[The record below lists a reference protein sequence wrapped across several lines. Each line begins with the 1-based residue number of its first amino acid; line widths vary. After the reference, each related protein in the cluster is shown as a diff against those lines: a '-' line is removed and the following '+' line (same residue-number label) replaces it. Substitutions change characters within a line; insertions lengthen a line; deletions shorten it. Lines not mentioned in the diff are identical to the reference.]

1 MDIKKM
7 IDSYTD
13 WLNKSISF
21 EKIGEYY
28 EITTPYLDRFN
39 DYLQIYV
46 KQVDEV
52 DVFFTDDGYIIG
64 NLIACGMQ
72 FKKNSTKQ
80 RILERTIHNY
90 GLTLDGEAITA
101 VSKIKDFPKKKHMM
115 VQAMLLI
122 DNMFE
127 LRKSNVKSLFLED
140 VTTFFDKHEIYYTR
154 DFSIIG
160 KTKNIYTYDFH
171 FQRNKANPTDR
182 FCRVINHLNKSIRDA
197 TIFNWLD
204 TMDARED
211 SSTLITI
218 INDENKI
225 NEKDIVAFESYAIKP
240 ILFSS
245 IGENQN
251 VFV

>member
-1 MDIKKM
+1 M
-7 IDSYTD
+7 
-13 WLNKSISF
+13 
-21 EKIGEYY
+21 
-28 EITTPYLDRFN
+28 
-39 DYLQIYV
+39 
-46 KQVDEV
+46 
-52 DVFFTDDGYIIG
+52 
-64 NLIACGMQ
+64 
-72 FKKNSTKQ
+72 
-80 RILERTIHNY
+80 
-90 GLTLDGEAITA
+90 
-101 VSKIKDFPKKKHMM
+101 
-115 VQAMLLI
+115 
-122 DNMFE
+122 
-127 LRKSNVKSLFLED
+127 FLED